1 MTVKEAVVASFMEI
15 LKERNMR
22 PNELANLSGITPST
36 VYSMLDSRRKEL
48 SINVI
53 KKLCDGL
60 DMKLGEF
67 FNAPI
72 FDELEQEIR
81 YYNPMDTYWRSIYKN
96 FGHSYATGGQ
106 KITFYR
112 WDYAHDLDYVVR
124 TYCHEAGHYIDQ
136 NMATST
142 SRFSAETIWTKAMAD
157 DRIVSGKNSCTIYGE
172 NSATE
177 DFAESIAE

>member
-1 MTVKEAVVASFMEI
+1 MTVKEAVVVRFMEI

-36 VYSMLDSRRKEL
+36 VYSMLDARRKEL

-60 DMKLGEF
+60 DMTLGEF

-81 YYNPMDTYWRSIYKN
+81 
-96 FGHSYATGGQ
+96 
-106 KITFYR
+106 
-112 WDYAHDLDYVVR
+112 
-124 TYCHEAGHYIDQ
+124 
-136 NMATST
+136 
-142 SRFSAETIWTKAMAD
+142 
-157 DRIVSGKNSCTIYGE
+157 
-172 NSATE
+172 
-177 DFAESIAE
+177 